1 MSAHH
6 PARASDVSEYPDDSG
21 ATLPQF
27 AEQWALFLDVDGTV
41 LDLAEHPMSVRVE
54 SALVEVLGRLQTL
67 AGGAVALV
75 SGRSVDELDDL
86 FRPLHLSI
94 AGQHGA
100 ECRHAT
106 GQMDVDRAGVE
117 TEFARSALAAF
128 AQRDAGLSFE
138 DKGVTLA
145 MHYRHAPH
153 LEALVERTLA
163 ELSRRSGGELTLQTG
178 KMVRELVPHGKN
190 KGGAIAQFMT
200 ESPFAGRVPVFIGDD
215 DTDEHG
221 FALVNKMHGHTIKV
235 GPGASVALHRLAGAR
250 RVRDWLRAYA
260 SWLEQRAD

>member
-6 PARASDVSEYPDDSG
+6 RARASDVSEYPDDGG

-41 LDLAEHPMSVRVE
+41 LDLAEHPDSVRVE

-67 AGGAVALV
+67 ARGAVALV

-128 AQRDAGLSFE
+128 AQRDA
-138 DKGVTLA
+138 
-145 MHYRHAPH
+145 
-153 LEALVERTLA
+153 
-163 ELSRRSGGELTLQTG
+163 
-178 KMVRELVPHGKN
+178 
-190 KGGAIAQFMT
+190 
-200 ESPFAGRVPVFIGDD
+200 
-215 DTDEHG
+215 
-221 FALVNKMHGHTIKV
+221 
-235 GPGASVALHRLAGAR
+235 
-250 RVRDWLRAYA
+250 
-260 SWLEQRAD
+260 